1 VLAFGPFRLFP
12 AERRL
17 EKEGSPVRLGGRALD
32 LLIVLVE
39 RTGEIVPNR
48 ALLAAVWPD
57 VNVEESSLRFHI
69 KNLRKALGETQS
81 DTRYVTNVPGR
92 GYCFAAQVDR
102 MPGADGPR
110 PGGPQSDGTQ
120 SGGARG
126 GARSNLPARGTVIVG
141 RSDSMKAVSR
151 ELSRTRIV
159 TIAGPA
165 GIGKTSLAI
174 ATAATLRGSFGDAV
188 LFVDLAPIED
198 PSLVIS
204 TLASALRLVLRA
216 DEPVAAIIDFLRDER
231 ILIVLDNCEQVIEA
245 VAGLADRILRETVE
259 THMLITSREPLR
271 IAGERVHRLAPLEC
285 PPVKTDITAG
295 DAKAYAAVQLFVE
308 RATASV
314 DGFSLDD
321 ASAPAVSEICRRLDG
336 IPLAIELAAA
346 RVEFFGVATL
356 ANRLDNMFAVLTQ
369 GRRFALPRHQTLRA
383 TLDWGY
389 NLLSPTEQ
397 TVLRCIAVFRAT
409 FTLDSALA
417 VVVGPAISVE
427 NAIDAMANLVAKS
440 LLSADSTGDIV
451 LYRLLEATR
460 LYATERLAANDD
472 APRTARRHAEHHLT
486 LIETAPTNW
495 QSDAGKQW
503 LQLHAGR
510 IDDFR
515 AALDWSFSQG
525 GGSQGGG
532 SQGGD
537 LSIGLRLTANS
548 VRLWLRLSL
557 TLEYVAKVERALQ
570 RLAELPQPDAVV
582 EMRLWI
588 AFGYA
593 IWYSASRRDQ
603 LESAFTRALE
613 LANQVGD
620 VSARLHA
627 RWGMWAI
634 RRAGGKYREAL
645 ALADDYAALARTAG
659 DQADVVLGDRILGL
673 THHYLGNQAAAGQA
687 LERVRTIVRQTG
699 TATDT
704 DFQLTSEVAVP
715 ALLAR
720 TLWLR
725 GFPDKAMAALQEAI
739 DASRRADHWFSLYY
753 TVCLAACPLTLWI
766 GDLAQTQA
774 YLDMTVNNAAND
786 RWKGCWALMLR
797 LRNSGAQD
805 RLVASFLEPRL
816 DLSTAA
822 NILLMASLP
831 VIPVPRP
838 DQDIGEAEWNLPE
851 ILRVNAELL
860 LWHDGPDAV
869 AGAEAQLLRSLD
881 VARQQSTLS
890 WELRSATN
898 LARLWHRGGRVAK
911 ACDLLAATVDRFTEG
926 FGTGDVVMARRLIA
940 EWS

>member
-1 VLAFGPFRLFP
+1 MGHFEGLGVLDNRNSVLAFGPFRLFP

-48 ALLAAVWPD
+48 ALLTAVWPD

-69 KNLRKALGETQS
+69 RNLRKALGDTQS
-81 DTRYVTNVPGR
+81 DTRYVTNVSGR
-92 GYCFAAQVDR
+92 GYCFVAQVHR

-110 PGGPQSDGTQ
+110 PGGPQS
-120 SGGARG
+120 GGARG
-126 GARSNLPARGTVIVG
+126 GASSNLPARRTVIVG
-141 RSDSMKAVSR
+141 RSDSMETVSR

-159 TIAGPA
+159 IIAGPA

-204 TLASALRLVLRA
+204 TLASTLRLGLRA
-216 DEPVAAIIDFLRDER
+216 DEPVAAIIDFLRNER

-271 IAGERVHRLAPLEC
+271 IEGERVHRLAPLEC
-285 PPVKTDITAG
+285 PPVKADITAG
-295 DAKAYAAVQLFVE
+295 DARAYAAVQLFVE
-308 RATASV
+308 RAAASV

-356 ANRLDNMFAVLTQ
+356 ANRLDNLFAVLTQ

-397 TVLRCIAVFRAT
+397 TVLRCIAIFRAT

-417 VVVGPAISVE
+417 VVVGPPISVE
-427 NAIDAMANLVAKS
+427 NAIDAMANLVDKS
-440 LLSADSTGDIV
+440 LLSADSTGDTVI
-451 LYRLLEATR
+451 YRLPEATR
-460 LYATERLAANDD
+460 LYATERLAASDD

-486 LIETAPTNW
+486 LIETAPTSW
-495 QSDAGKQW
+495 QTDAGKRW

-515 AALDWSFSQG
+515 EALDWSFSQG
-525 GGSQGGG
+525 GGSQD
-532 SQGGD
+532 GD

-557 TLEYVAKVERALQ
+557 TVEHVAKIERALP
-570 RLAELPQPDAVV
+570 RLAELPQPDAVM

-593 IWYSASRRDQ
+593 IWYSASRRDR
-603 LESAFTRALE
+603 LEVAFARAGTGRSGRGRVGQVTRTVGH
-613 LANQVGD
+613 VGD
-620 VSARLHA
+620 TPRPWRVS
-627 RWGMWAI
+627 GS
-634 RRAGGKYREAL
+634 AGTRGR
-645 ALADDYAALARTAG
+645 
-659 DQADVVLGDRILGL
+659 
-673 THHYLGNQAAAGQA
+673 
-687 LERVRTIVRQTG
+687 
-699 TATDT
+699 
-704 DFQLTSEVAVP
+704 
-715 ALLAR
+715 
-720 TLWLR
+720 LR
-725 GFPDKAMAALQEAI
+725 GLG
-739 DASRRADHWFSLYY
+739 H
-753 TVCLAACPLTLWI
+753 
-766 GDLAQTQA
+766 
-774 YLDMTVNNAAND
+774 NN
-786 RWKGCWALMLR
+786 G
-797 LRNSGAQD
+797 
-805 RLVASFLEPRL
+805 
-816 DLSTAA
+816 
-822 NILLMASLP
+822 
-831 VIPVPRP
+831 
-838 DQDIGEAEWNLPE
+838 
-851 ILRVNAELL
+851 
-860 LWHDGPDAV
+860 
-869 AGAEAQLLRSLD
+869 
-881 VARQQSTLS
+881 
-890 WELRSATN
+890 
-898 LARLWHRGGRVAK
+898 
-911 ACDLLAATVDRFTEG
+911 
-926 FGTGDVVMARRLIA
+926 
-940 EWS
+940 

>member
-1 VLAFGPFRLFP
+1 
-12 AERRL
+12 
-17 EKEGSPVRLGGRALD
+17 
-32 LLIVLVE
+32 
-39 RTGEIVPNR
+39 
-48 ALLAAVWPD
+48 

-69 KNLRKALGETQS
+69 KNLRKALGDTQS

-102 MPGADGPR
+102 MERADNPRSGGPR
-110 PGGPQSDGTQ
+110 
-120 SGGARG
+120 SGGVG
-126 GARSNLPARGTVIVG
+126 IGARSNLPARGTVIVG
-141 RSDSMKAVSR
+141 RAESMESVSR
-151 ELSRTRIV
+151 ELSRRRIV

-174 ATAATLRGSFGDAV
+174 ATAAMLRGNFGDAV

-204 TLASALRLVLRA
+204 ALASTLGLVLRA
-216 DEPVAAIIDFLRDER
+216 DEPVAAIVDFLRDER
-231 ILIVLDNCEQVIEA
+231 VLIVLDNCEQVIEA

-259 THMLITSREPLR
+259 THILITSREPLR

-285 PPVKTDITAG
+285 PPVKADITAG
-295 DAKAYAAVQLFVE
+295 EAKAYAAVQLFVE
-308 RATASV
+308 RASASV

-346 RVEFFGVATL
+346 RVEFFGVSTL
-356 ANRLDNMFAVLTQ
+356 ARRLDNMFAVLTQ

-389 NLLSPTEQ
+389 DLLSPAEQ
-397 TVLRCIAVFRAT
+397 TVLRRIAIFRAT

-417 VVVGPAISVE
+417 VVVGPAVSVE
-427 NAIDAMANLVAKS
+427 NAIHAMANLVAKS
-440 LLSADSTGDIV
+440 LLSADDTGKAV
-451 LYRLLEATR
+451 RYRLLEATR
-460 LYATERLAANDD
+460 LYATERLAASDEG
-472 APRTARRHAEHHLT
+472 PPTARRHAEHHLT
-486 LIETAPTNW
+486 LIETAPSNW

-503 LQLHAGR
+503 LQHHAGR

-515 AALDWSFSQG
+515 AALDWSF
-525 GGSQGGG
+525 

-557 TLEYVAKVERALQ
+557 TLEYVAGIERALQ
-570 RLAELPQPDAVV
+570 RLAELPQPDIEV
-582 EMRLWI
+582 EMRLWT

-593 IWYSASRRDQ
+593 IWYSASRRDL
-603 LESAFTRALE
+603 LEVAFTRALE

-634 RRAGGKYREAL
+634 RRARGEYREAL

-659 DQADVVLGDRILGL
+659 DQADAVLGDRILGL
-673 THHYLGNQAAAGQA
+673 THHYLGNQTAAGQT

-720 TLWLR
+720 ILWLQ
-725 GFPDKAMAALQEAI
+725 GFPDQAMAALRDAI
-739 DASRRADHWFSLYY
+739 DASQRADHWFSLYY
-753 TVCLAACPLTLWI
+753 TVCLAGCPLTLWI

-774 YLDMTVNNAAND
+774 YLDMTVNSAAND
-786 RWKGCWALMLR
+786 RWKGCWALVLR
-797 LRNSGAQD
+797 LRNSTVQD

-816 DLSTAA
+816 DLSTAS

-831 VIPVPRP
+831 VIPAPQP
-838 DQDIGEAEWNLPE
+838 DEDVGEAEWNLAE

-860 LWHDGPDAV
+860 LWHGGSDA
-869 AGAEAQLLRSLD
+869 APAAESCLLRSLD
-881 VARQQSTLS
+881 VARRQATLS
-890 WELRSATN
+890 WELRTATS
-898 LARLWHRGGRVAK
+898 LARLWHRGGRVA
-911 ACDLLAATVDRFTEG
+911 AAQDLLAATVDRFTEG
-926 FGTGDVVMARRLIA
+926 FGTSDVVTARRLIA
-940 EWS
+940 QWS